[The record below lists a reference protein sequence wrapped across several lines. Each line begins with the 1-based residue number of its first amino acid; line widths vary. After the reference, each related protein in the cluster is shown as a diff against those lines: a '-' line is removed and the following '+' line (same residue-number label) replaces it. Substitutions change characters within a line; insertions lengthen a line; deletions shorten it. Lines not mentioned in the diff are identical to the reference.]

1 MTEQLKRTPL
11 ADEHVALG
19 AKMVDFGGWYMPVQY
34 EGIIQEHTLVRTGV
48 GLFDVSHMGEVRV
61 QGPGSLAFLNH
72 VTTNDVSKLVDGQ
85 AHYTVM
91 TNQQGGIIDDLLIYR
106 MAADHYLLVVNASTQ
121 DNDYAWL
128 ASHAS
133 GFDVRLDNESDRTG
147 QIAIQGPLAETVLS
161 RLVKLPLADIGYYRF
176 VQTEIGGI
184 AGIVSRTGYTGED
197 GFECYVPATRTAEL
211 WRLLLE
217 TGKNEKIGPAGL
229 GARDTLRLEA
239 RMHLYGQDMDEQT
252 TPLEAGLG
260 WVTKLKKA
268 GGFIGCDALAAQ
280 KAAGVKRQLV
290 GFEVEDRGIA
300 RHGYPVFHGDQEIG
314 VVTSG
319 THAPTLK
326 KSIGLAYVDA
336 EFANP
341 GGTIDIQIRN
351 KPTAARIVKGA
362 FYTRS

>member
-34 EGIIQEHTLVRTGV
+34 EGIIQEHTTVRTAV

-61 QGPGSLAFLNH
+61 QGPDALAFLNR

-91 TNQQGGIIDDLLIYR
+91 THEQGGIIDDLLIYR
-106 MAADHYLLVVNASTQ
+106 FAADHYLLVVNASTQ
-121 DNDYAWL
+121 DKDYAWL
-128 ASHAS
+128 ARHAAD
-133 GFDVRLDNESDRTG
+133 FDVRLDNESDRTG
-147 QIAIQGPLAETVLS
+147 QIAIQGPLAETVLQ
-161 RLVKLPLADIGYYRF
+161 RLVAVPLAEIGYYRF
-176 VQTEIGGI
+176 VQAEIGGI

-197 GFECYVPATRTAEL
+197 GFECYVPADRTAEL
-211 WRLLLE
+211 WRLLLA
-217 TGKNEKIGPAGL
+217 TGQAEKIAPAGL

-239 RMHLYGQDMDEQT
+239 RMHLYGNDMDEQT
-252 TPLEAGLG
+252 SPLEAGLG
-260 WVTKLKKA
+260 WVTKLKKE
-268 GGFIGCDALAAQ
+268 GGFIGCEALLAQ
-280 KAAGVKRQLV
+280 KAAGITRQLV

-300 RHGYPVFHGDQEIG
+300 RHGYPVFHAGQEIG

-326 KSIGLAYVDA
+326 KSIGLAYVA
-336 EFANP
+336 SEFAMP

-351 KPTAARIVKGA
+351 KMTAARIVKGA